1 MKLKKMIWPVL
12 FILYYSAVLLKSSSI
27 WLSSDLAGTFL
38 NAIVALREGRL
49 IPYGFNYTSIA
60 GFQSHLI
67 LMPIL
72 YRITN
77 SVWVSFLLHNVILES
92 LVMVSAYYLAKALGA
107 SNRAALLVLAFLA
120 LPFSNF
126 LVDMHVVSQFYS
138 LQFLCI
144 LVSLGVYFSIEK
156 YTRLRLFLGVISV
169 GILCFLQGLNG
180 NRYLSFFFL
189 PFLCTVV
196 FQIYT
201 ERKNFSLKKLFVA
214 ISCTIGSVLGYLCF
228 VFYIKKNYSTYDF
241 SMATVNEYASPHSMF
256 NELINSVYAYLDF
269 FGGKFSGVELTSF
282 DGLFQFTALLFAAFL
297 ILVLVY
303 SYKNIRKN
311 YKPCF
316 YVVVFSLFSL
326 LINNVLCWVLDET
339 VITPR
344 YDYLSLLPLFI
355 CLILYIEKLGL
366 RAFIN
371 KRFINFAFILLF
383 AVYTVFCQVSM
394 IKSPLSNDQIAC
406 INSNNDF
413 LIANNCHFAYS
424 SYWHANVSTVRSEL
438 NVEYAAL
445 SDSFL
450 LNEGKFAPWFGG
462 MPREY
467 YKDDYHEGVTAI
479 VLTNQENAIAA
490 ANLPQQDHIIN
501 TYSNNMYVVY
511 LYDVDPFNFEAD
523 LYQYAKLPS
532 DG

>member
-326 LINNVLCWVLDET
+326 LINNVLCLVLDET
-339 VITPR
+339 VFSAR
-344 YDYLSLLPLFI
+344 YDYLSLLPLFM

-371 KRFINFAFILLF
+371 KRFINFAFVLLF
-383 AVYTVFCQVSM
+383 AIYTIFCQVSV
-394 IKSPLSNDQIAC
+394 IRLPSSNDQIAC
-406 INSNNDF
+406 INSHNDF
-413 LIANNCHFAYS
+413 LIANNCHFAYA

-445 SDSFL
+445 NDVL
-450 LNEGKFAPWFGG
+450 LGEGKFAPWFGG